1 MSLNSYYN
9 KYDKQNLAE
18 LERQKEALR
27 ELSETQKKIIN
38 ENADATIKQIEEAG
52 NANIRSAEHAYDGV
66 INTANVQKLINERQV
81 AERMAN
87 LGMTDSG
94 LNRTQQTAIQLSHSN
109 AVGEAQLARQR
120 SIDAL
125 ALEVSQK
132 VSQTNMQ
139 RNTDLTNIDLTHQ
152 QNIYSADETY
162 RANRDSWAAAQY
174 KADQEAAAAS
184 AKAQIEA
191 QEQYY
196 KDRAVLLKELD
207 SDDYSQGYKDM
218 ILSEFE
224 AKYGTDEGIRNYY
237 GTVPDYKAEAAK
249 TAAAKVSTQKA
260 KDRADLIAVLD
271 NTKKS
276 VSERLTALQNYE
288 AKYGEDTALRN
299 YANQMGVY
307 DETVEETSYP
317 YVFGANYGNLTV
329 PERNMETTKNYYK
342 RNENESTE
350 QYAQRIAD
358 ESYLASPRGKE
369 FIAKYGTPENPKKS
383 TEDIENAIYDTY
395 ISGKITQYEAQS
407 LYRSYGIA

>member
-174 KADQEAAAAS
+174 KADQEAAAAQ

-237 GTVPDYKAEAAK
+237 GTVPDYKSAK
-249 TAAAKVSTQKA
+249 TTAEKTKQQSTA
-260 KDRADLIAVLD
+260 R
-271 NTKKS
+271 
-276 VSERLTALQNYE
+276 TALLEKIYDEDLEPHEKAIYVSDYINTYGDDYQIKNWLATKDGQEVQKYVTSPEQERTKYFSDENRVAEFEKNLDKYIRNLGSSDLNLDKYAKASIGQQIADWYNAQLLSAEE
-288 AKYGEDTALRN
+288 AEYLLRKYG
-299 YANQMGVY
+299 V
-307 DETVEETSYP
+307 
-317 YVFGANYGNLTV
+317 
-329 PERNMETTKNYYK
+329 
-342 RNENESTE
+342 TE
-350 QYAQRIAD
+350 AYM
-358 ESYLASPRGKE
+358 
-369 FIAKYGTPENPKKS
+369 
-383 TEDIENAIYDTY
+383 
-395 ISGKITQYEAQS
+395 
-407 LYRSYGIA
+407 